1 MKSKK
6 YINSL
11 LSAVLRIFLLI
22 TLTISVSQLYS
33 QQVETY
39 EEAVAL
45 ADKNYKQDN
54 LLDAKAYYQMALKY
68 KSDDEYAKE
77 RIAGIVEKMKVY
89 LSKEDAYYDIIDL
102 ADVLYDEM
110 ALDKAVEQYR
120 KALQIIPG
128 DEYAKDQI
136 AGIEKMQ
143 SEQKDRIASFDQAM
157 NNGNSLLIENKF
169 EEAISAFEEAQLI
182 FPGKSSPIDK
192 INLARSLMDEYNSNI
207 VMFEEQFTLAE
218 RYLLVKNYAVAL
230 EHYENAYNIF
240 PNNEEVNARIAEIKP
255 KADNQ
260 RKYNTQV
267 EAADELYI
275 SKDFMGAMAKYREAT
290 KLWPENSY
298 PHDMIGKIEDQL
310 ALQRK
315 DLDNNYRISVHKADS
330 LLTLEEYTAAQGQYN
345 LALILK
351 PGETYPKNK
360 LAEIDAHF
368 QAQRKA
374 FEANYSDMLAKADSL
389 FNAKQYMPAR
399 EQFEFALTIKLDDTY
414 PQKRILDIENELA
427 LIAENE
433 KLDREYQALI
443 AGADKL
449 FSAGHY
455 DLAVN
460 KYNEAQALKSLEDYP
475 QQRITE
481 IQLLLANAAEQKELN
496 EKYSNQVLLAVRLFN
511 EDKLEES
518 KQSYLN
524 ALELKPYE
532 TLPKL
537 QIVKIDSIVDA
548 RFRQAEID
556 AVYQVHLRKG
566 DSLLNIQA
574 YAEAISAYEVALN
587 IKPTGEEAL
596 ANMTQAKTLKINRE
610 KEIGRKKTYDESI
623 RTGDIL
629 FDTKSYELAK
639 VEYEKALKAKPGE
652 NYPQQKISEI
662 DAILVR
668 LAAERQQRYD
678 EAIMKADEYF
688 TQGNHKDALI
698 EYKIAKSIKPEEG
711 YPPAKVAECEK
722 IIEEEMKVIRG
733 QYDVVVAEADNLY
746 NSKIYDKAISKY
758 QEARQMIPDAP
769 YPVEMISKI
778 TKYLEDNAITDI
790 IMETVV
796 INSEATEKF
805 TFDPIPVKVR
815 KSNYVLVK
823 ARNLTNK
830 SFKIIFSYG
839 SDNGKNGGFVIQI
852 PQDEQMNDFIIR
864 VGNQYKWFAEDNNW
878 LSIYPQNGD
887 IEINVV
893 RITTS
898 N

>member
-1 MKSKK
+1 M
-6 YINSL
+6 
-11 LSAVLRIFLLI
+11 
-22 TLTISVSQLYS
+22 
-33 QQVETY
+33 
-39 EEAVAL
+39 
-45 ADKNYKQDN
+45 
-54 LLDAKAYYQMALKY
+54 
-68 KSDDEYAKE
+68 
-77 RIAGIVEKMKVY
+77 
-89 LSKEDAYYDIIDL
+89 
-102 ADVLYDEM
+102 
-110 ALDKAVEQYR
+110 
-120 KALQIIPG
+120 
-128 DEYAKDQI
+128 
-136 AGIEKMQ
+136 
-143 SEQKDRIASFDQAM
+143 
-157 NNGNSLLIENKF
+157 
-169 EEAISAFEEAQLI
+169 
-182 FPGKSSPIDK
+182 
-192 INLARSLMDEYNSNI
+192 
-207 VMFEEQFTLAE
+207 TLAE

-230 EHYENAYNIF
+230 EHYENAYDIF
-240 PNNEEVNARIAEIKP
+240 PNNEEVNARIDEIKP

-260 RKYNTQV
+260 RKYNAQV

-275 SKDFMGAMAKYREAT
+275 SKDFMGAMAKYQEAAN
-290 KLWPENSY
+290 LWPENSY

-315 DLDNNYRISVHKADS
+315 DLDKNYKKSIHKADS

-389 FNAKQYMPAR
+389 FDAKQYMSAR
-399 EQFEFALTIKLDDTY
+399 EQFEFALTINPDDPY
-414 PQKRILDIENELA
+414 PQKRLLDIENELA

-443 AGADKL
+443 IEADKL

-460 KYNEAQALKSLEDYP
+460 KYNEAQTLKSLEDYP

-537 QIVKIDSIVDA
+537 QIVKIDSIVDT

-556 AVYQVHLRKG
+556 AVYQVHLRKA

-574 YAEAISAYEVALN
+574 YAEAISTYEVALN

-596 ANMTQAKTLKINRE
+596 ANMAQAKTLKINRE
-610 KEIGRKKTYDESI
+610 KEIARKKTYDESI
-623 RTGDIL
+623 RTGDML

-733 QYDVVVAEADNLY
+733 QYDVVIAEADNLY

-769 YPVEMISKI
+769 YPVEMINKI

-790 IMETVV
+790 VMETVV
-796 INSEATEKF
+796 INSGVTEKF
-805 TFDPIPVKVR
+805 TFNPIPVNVR

-852 PQDEQMNDFIIR
+852 PQNEQMNDFIIR